1 MKMSADP
8 PAEAPAPAA
17 VRSGTDGALSRAV
30 ARRRTIAVISHPDA
44 GKTTL
49 TEQLLADTGV
59 ISRAGQVNAK
69 REGSSTTTDWMALE
83 RDRGISVTSS
93 AVRVETEAA
102 TINLLDTPGHGDFSE
117 DTYRVLSAVDAAI
130 MLLDAAK
137 GIEPQTRRLFE
148 VCRAR
153 NTPIITFVNKLDR
166 PSRDPL
172 EVLEEIER
180 ELSLTACP
188 LTWPVGEGDRFSA
201 VVDLPSLDVR
211 PLVDARMSP
220 PDAADVAHALE
231 GAELAWEAAGGF
243 DDERFRAGTLT
254 PVVWGAAA
262 KGWGTHDLLEVV
274 ERVAP
279 SPSAVATVGG
289 DRRPID
295 TPFAGFVFK
304 LQSNMDPRH
313 RDVSAFVRVCSG
325 HFERGMKVTIA
336 RTGSPMV
343 CKQAQEP
350 FGRERQTIEDAWP
363 GDVVVLPGAT
373 GLRMG
378 DTIHAPGPAVHFP
391 KIRSLA
397 PELFAEIANRDI
409 SRRKQFQKGIDQ
421 LTGEGVVQL
430 LIDPKVGVQRPIA
443 AAVGELQF
451 EVFVHRMRDEFGVEV
466 RLDRLPYTCSAQT
479 RTEDVSTIQSWYR
492 VRVLDRSDGTPL
504 ALFETPY
511 ALDARRRSDPEVML
525 DALLA

>member
-1 MKMSADP
+1 MTFPPTESDADTL
-8 PAEAPAPAA
+8 EAARPGEGAA
-17 VRSGTDGALSRAV
+17 LAREV
-30 ARRRTIAVISHPDA
+30 ARRRTVAVISHPDA

-49 TEQLLADTGV
+49 TEHLLEDSGV
-59 ISRAGQVNAK
+59 IGRAGQVNAK
-69 REGSSTTTDWMALE
+69 RAGSTTTTDWMALE

-93 AVRVETEAA
+93 AVRIETAQA

-153 NTPIITFVNKLDR
+153 NTPIITFINKLDR

-172 EVLEEIER
+172 EILGEIER
-180 ELSLTACP
+180 ELELVACP
-188 LTWPVGEGDRFSA
+188 LTWPVGDGDRFGA
-201 VVDLPSLDVR
+201 LVDLPSLDVR
-211 PLVDARMSP
+211 PIEGAKHQSN
-220 PDAADVAHALE
+220 ADELAHALE
-231 GAELAWEAAGGF
+231 HAELAWEAAGGF
-243 DDERFRAGTLT
+243 DEAGFRAGNVT
-254 PVVWGAAA
+254 PVVFGAAA
-262 KGWGTHDLLEVV
+262 RGWGTHDLLSTI
-274 ERVAP
+274 ERLAP
-279 SPSAVATVGG
+279 PPSSMLDVDAAPRAVDSPFS
-289 DRRPID
+289 
-295 TPFAGFVFK
+295 GFVFK

-325 HFERGMKVTIA
+325 HFERGMKVAIA
-336 RTGSPMV
+336 RTGGPLV

-350 FGRERQTIEDAWP
+350 FGRERQTIEEAWP

-373 GLRMG
+373 GIRIG
-378 DTIHAPGPAVHFP
+378 DTLHTGPVVHYP

-397 PELFAEIANRDI
+397 PEMFAEVVNRDI
-409 SRRKQFQKGIDQ
+409 SRRKQFQKGIEQ

-430 LIDPKVGVQRPIA
+430 LVDERVGLQRPVA

-451 EVFVHRMRDEFGVEV
+451 EVFSHRMRDEFGVEV

-479 RTEDVSTIQSWYR
+479 RVEDVDVIKTWYHT
-492 VRVLDRSDGTPL
+492 RVLTRSDGSPL
-504 ALFETPY
+504 VLFESTY
-511 ALDARRRSDPEVML
+511 ALSGRRRSDPKVML
-525 DALLA
+525 DEMLG